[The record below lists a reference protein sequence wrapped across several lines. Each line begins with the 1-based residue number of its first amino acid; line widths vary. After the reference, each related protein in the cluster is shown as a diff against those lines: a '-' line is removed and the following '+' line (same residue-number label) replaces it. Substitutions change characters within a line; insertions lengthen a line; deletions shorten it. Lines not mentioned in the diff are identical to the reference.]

1 MKICSLLPSGTEIL
15 YALGLQDSIIGVS
28 DLCDYPPQVE
38 KKIKVSRSKV
48 DPSVLSSDEVEAAML
63 ALLER
68 GEDPYELDYEWLVRE
83 APDVILTQDLCHVCE
98 IDADGV
104 NASVRGMA
112 EQPEVVVL
120 RPTTFGEILDSF
132 VQVGE
137 ACGDRDAGTSLATSL
152 RKRAELIGQT
162 VAKSFA
168 KPRVFSLEG
177 INPLVIGGHWI
188 PEMLRMAGGDQP
200 MLEPGCPAR
209 RLNWREVVDYAPEKL
224 FVDLCSSDIARNL
237 REVPWLAHQAR
248 WESIPAVISGEVYVI
263 DHAYFSRP
271 GPRVIEGLEILAQLT
286 HPDLFTGQIPPGTVA
301 KLDARAAGRA
311 RPEEI
316 AECFVPFP

>member
-15 YALGLQDSIIGVS
+15 YALGLEDSIAGVS
-28 DLCDYPPQVE
+28 DLCDYPPRVKE
-38 KKIKVSRSKV
+38 KPAVSRSKV
-48 DPSVLSSDEVEAAML
+48 DPSVLSSDEVEQQML

-68 GEDPYELDYEWLVRE
+68 GEDPYELDLAWLERE
-83 APDVILTQDLCHVCE
+83 SPDVILTQDLCHVCE

-104 NASVRGMA
+104 NATVRGMA
-112 EQPEVVVL
+112 VQPTVVVL
-120 RPTTFGEILDSF
+120 RPTTFGEILESI

-137 ACGDRDAGTSLATSL
+137 ACGGRDAGLKLASSL
-152 RKRAELIGQT
+152 RERAGAVVDRAAQ
-162 VAKSFA
+162 AAS

-188 PEMLRMAGGDQP
+188 PEMLRMAGGDQA
-200 MLEPGCPAR
+200 MLEPGCAAR
-209 RLNWREVVDYAPEKL
+209 RLDWREVLGYAPEKL

-237 REVPWLAHQAR
+237 REVPWLAAQEGWDA
-248 WESIPAVISGEVYVI
+248 IPAVAAGEVYLI

-286 HPDLFTGQIPPGTVA
+286 HPDLFTGLIPPGTVA
-301 KLDARAAGRA
+301 KLDPQAAACA
-311 RPEEI
+311 RPEDI
-316 AECFVPFP
+316 AACFVPL

>member
-15 YALGLQDSIIGVS
+15 YALGLEQSIIGVS
-28 DLCDYPPQVE
+28 DLCDYPPRVSE
-38 KKIKVSRSKV
+38 KPKVSRSKV

-68 GEDPYELDYEWLVRE
+68 GEDPYELDFEWLERE
-83 APDVILTQDLCHVCE
+83 SPDVILTQDLCHVCE

-104 NASVRGMA
+104 NATVRGMA
-112 EQPEVVVL
+112 VQPEVVVL
-120 RPTTFGEILDSF
+120 RPTTFGEILESI

-137 ACGDRDAGTSLATSL
+137 ACGGRDAGVGLAAAL
-152 RKRAELIGQT
+152 RERAGLVVNK
-162 VAKSFA
+162 VAGARS
-168 KPRVFSLEG
+168 KPLAFSLEG

-200 MLEPGCPAR
+200 MLEPGCAAR
-209 RLNWREVVDYAPEKL
+209 RLDWREVLDYAPEKL
-224 FVDLCSSDIARNL
+224 FIDLCSSDIARNL
-237 REVPWLAHQAR
+237 REVPWLAAQEG
-248 WESIPAVISGEVYVI
+248 WEAIPAVAAGEVYLI

-286 HPDLFTGQIPPGTVA
+286 HPALFTGLIPPGTVA
-301 KLDARAAGRA
+301 KLDAKAAA
-311 RPEEI
+311 NVRPEDI
-316 AECFVPFP
+316 AACFVPL

>member
-38 KKIKVSRSKV
+38 KKIKVSHSKV

-104 NASVRGMA
+104 NASVRGMT

-168 KPRVFSLEG
+168 KPGCSLWRGSIRWSSAG
-177 INPLVIGGHWI
+177 IGFQRCCEWPAATNRCWN
-188 PEMLRMAGGDQP
+188 RA
-200 MLEPGCPAR
+200 AR
-209 RLNWREVVDYAPEKL
+209 R
-224 FVDLCSSDIARNL
+224 
-237 REVPWLAHQAR
+237 
-248 WESIPAVISGEVYVI
+248 G
-263 DHAYFSRP
+263 
-271 GPRVIEGLEILAQLT
+271 G
-286 HPDLFTGQIPPGTVA
+286 
-301 KLDARAAGRA
+301 
-311 RPEEI
+311 
-316 AECFVPFP
+316 